1 MELVLKRTTIIALF
15 LFLPFFSSAGLIIEV
30 DDNIYEMT
38 TVTGL
43 LSEHR
48 ATIENQIWFGD
59 SDLARQFS
67 NELKTQLAAPFNW
80 GLGPVFG
87 FEIYDGV
94 GADYTKGWFY
104 KPSNVHL
111 NIDNRAQ
118 VQNATAGVYF
128 TYAVAEHVG
137 TINVPE
143 PNPLYLFLLVLPY
156 LFYQKRFFRT

>member
-1 MELVLKRTTIIALF
+1 LR
-15 LFLPFFSSAGLIIEV
+15 
-30 DDNIYEMT
+30 
-38 TVTGL
+38 
-43 LSEHR
+43 
-48 ATIENQIWFGD
+48 
-59 SDLARQFS
+59 
-67 NELKTQLAAPFNW
+67 TQLSAPFNF

-111 NIDNRAQ
+111 DIDNRAQ

-137 TINVPE
+137 VVDVPE
-143 PNPLYLFLLVLPY
+143 PSLLIIFTLSVLILLWRKNQYP
-156 LFYQKRFFRT
+156 